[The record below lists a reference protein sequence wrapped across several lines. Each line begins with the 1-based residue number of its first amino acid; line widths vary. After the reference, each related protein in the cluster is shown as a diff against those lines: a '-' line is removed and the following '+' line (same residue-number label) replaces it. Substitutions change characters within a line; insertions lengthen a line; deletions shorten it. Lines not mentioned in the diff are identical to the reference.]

1 MKRLR
6 VLHVISTLK
15 AYGAEKQV
23 LELIPSLVQN
33 GIDVRALAVYDANLS
48 AQERGALGDAASSVG
63 RSGRRDYAF
72 GPRLVRAIAQFRPD
86 VVHTHT
92 HVGKYW
98 GRPAARLAGV
108 RAIVHT
114 EHNPCDPRR
123 NAAERVLD
131 RAFGRFTSRFVL
143 FFPEQREFLARLE
156 SIAPEKIVAIPN
168 GLDAGAFDVR
178 AQRGDVRRANNFSD
192 DRLAVM
198 MVGRLEHQKNHQ
210 LALAALARLPHD
222 LRERVDLY
230 VVGAGSR
237 EPHLRALSQE
247 LGVAA
252 TTRFLGYR
260 DDAERLLGGADV
272 LLNTSHF
279 EGMPITFVEAMLA
292 GVPIVTT
299 PWLGAST
306 MLERGSLGFIASGWT
321 GESLATALQRAL
333 EDPGARARC
342 SAAAA
347 ERARNDY
354 TVARTARAHVALYES
369 LTQERRAS

>member
-15 AYGAEKQV
+15 AYGAERQV
-23 LELIPSLVQN
+23 LELIPSLADN
-33 GIDVRALAVYDANLS
+33 GVDVRALAVYDSNLS
-48 AQERGALGDAASSVG
+48 AGERSALGDAADSVG
-63 RSGRRDYAF
+63 RRGRSDYAF
-72 GPRLVRAIAQFRPD
+72 GPRLVRAIARFRPD

-143 FFPEQREFLARLE
+143 FFPEQRDFLARLE

-168 GLDAGAFDVR
+168 GLDAGALEVR
-178 AQRGDVRRANNFSD
+178 TRRDVRRANGFSD
-192 DRLAVM
+192 ERLAVM
-198 MVGRLEHQKNHQ
+198 MVGRLEIQKNHE
-210 LALAALARLPHD
+210 LALAALARLPAG
-222 LRERVDLY
+222 LRDRVDLY

-237 EPHLRALSQE
+237 EPHLRALGE
-247 LGVAA
+247 KLGVAA
-252 TTRFLGYR
+252 STRFLGYR
-260 DDAERLLGGADV
+260 DDAQRLLGGADV

-299 PWLGAST
+299 PWLGATT
-306 MLERGSLGFIASGWT
+306 MLERGSLGFIASGWDAQN
-321 GESLATALQRAL
+321 LAAALERAL
-333 EDPGARARC
+333 ADPGARARC
-342 SAAAA
+342 AASAA
-347 ERARNDY
+347 ERARSEY
-354 TVARTARAHVALYES
+354 TVARTARSHVALYES
-369 LTQERRAS
+369 LAREARAS

>member
-15 AYGAEKQV
+15 AYGAERQV
-23 LELIPSLVQN
+23 LELIPSLAAG
-33 GIDVRALAVYDANLS
+33 GIDVRALAVYDANLT
-48 AQERGALGDAASSVG
+48 AGERSALGDTADSVG
-63 RSGRRDYAF
+63 RRSRRDYGF
-72 GPRLVRAIAQFRPD
+72 GPRLVRAIARFRPD

-123 NAAERVLD
+123 TAAERVLD

-168 GLDAGAFDVR
+168 GLDPETFDVR
-178 AQRGDVRRANNFSD
+178 ARRDDVRQANGFGTG
-192 DRLAVM
+192 RLAVM
-198 MVGRLEHQKNHQ
+198 MVGRLEHQKNHE
-210 LALAALARLPHD
+210 LALMALARLPAG

-237 EPHLRALSQE
+237 EAHLRALSQR
-247 LGVAA
+247 LGVAGS
-252 TTRFLGYR
+252 TRFLGYR

-279 EGMPITFVEAMLA
+279 EGMPMTFVEAMLT

-306 MLERGSLGFIASGWT
+306 MLERGALGFIASGWD
-321 GESLATALQRAL
+321 GESLAAALERSL
-333 EDPGARARC
+333 EDPAARARC
-342 SAAAA
+342 A
-347 ERARNDY
+347 EA
-354 TVARTARAHVALYES
+354 
-369 LTQERRAS
+369 